1 MAHRLHWG
9 STQRRFP
16 CPSHYHLDHTDTLY
30 AVYLPNERLLWTAD
44 FALVRTILPIGGP
57 DYYFPGAVK
66 AMERLAALDFDT
78 FVPSHSGYGKS
89 KTSSTTSAS

>member
-1 MAHRLHWG
+1 
-9 STQRRFP
+9 
-16 CPSHYHLDHTDTLY
+16 
-30 AVYLPNERLLWTAD
+30 LLWTAD

-78 FVPSHSGYGKS
+78 FVPSHFGYGNS